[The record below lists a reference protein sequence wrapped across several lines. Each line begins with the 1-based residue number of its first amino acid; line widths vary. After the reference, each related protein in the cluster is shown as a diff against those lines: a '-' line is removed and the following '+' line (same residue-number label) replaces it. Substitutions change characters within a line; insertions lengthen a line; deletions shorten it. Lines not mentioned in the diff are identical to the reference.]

1 MTTMTHETSQRLPHQ
16 SERLFLTDGGLET
29 SLVFLEGEDLP
40 LFAAFTLLQ
49 NNAGRE
55 KLKAYFRPYAELAV
69 KSGSGFILESATWR
83 ANPDWAE
90 QLGYSDVALEAA
102 NRESIEMLRELAE
115 EYRMVDSPFLIS
127 GCIGPRGDGYVV
139 DKQMTA
145 DEARHYHARQIQVF
159 AEAGA
164 DMVTALTMT
173 NVEEA
178 TGIALAALDI
188 DIPSVI
194 SFTVETDGRL
204 PSGMPLGD
212 AIQAVDAA
220 TGNGP
225 AYYMINCA
233 HPVHFAEVLE
243 AGGNWVKRI
252 GGLRANASQLSH
264 AELEASEELDIGNP
278 QDLAARYRTILDAM
292 PWVRVVGGCCGTDH
306 RHISAI
312 SHTCCH
318 GAAA

>member
-1 MTTMTHETSQRLPHQ
+1 MTAMTPETSQRLPHQ

-40 LFAAFTLLQ
+40 LFAAFALLRTS
-49 NNAGRE
+49 AGRE

-69 KSGSGFILESATWR
+69 KSRAGFILESATWR
-83 ANPDWAE
+83 ANPDWAA
-90 QLGYSDVALEAA
+90 QLGYSDVALDAA
-102 NRESIEMLRELAE
+102 NREAIEMLQELAD
-115 EYRMVDSPFLIS
+115 EYRTAESPFLIS

-139 DKQMTA
+139 DKLMTTE
-145 DEARHYHARQIQVF
+145 EARRYHARQIQVF

-178 TGIALAALDI
+178 TGIALAALETGR
-188 DIPSVI
+188 PSVI
-194 SFTVETDGRL
+194 SFTVETDGHL

-212 AIQAVDAA
+212 AIQAVDTA
-220 TGNGP
+220 TDTGP
-225 AYYMINCA
+225 AYYMVNCA
-233 HPVHFAEVLE
+233 HPIHFAEVLE

-252 GGLRANASQLSH
+252 GGIRANASKLSH

-278 QDLAARYRTILDAM
+278 QDLAARYRAILDAM

-312 SHTCCH
+312 SHTCYH

>member
-1 MTTMTHETSQRLPHQ
+1 MTPMTPETSQVLPHQ

-29 SLVFLEGEDLP
+29 SLVFLDGEDLP
-40 LFAAFTLLQ
+40 LFAAFTLLR
-49 NNAGRE
+49 NSAGRE
-55 KLKAYFRPYAELAV
+55 KLKDYFRPYADLAV
-69 KSGSGFILESATWR
+69 RSRSGFLLESATWR
-83 ANPDWAE
+83 ANPDWAAE
-90 QLGYSDVALEAA
+90 LGYSEVALDAA
-102 NRESIEMLRELAE
+102 NREAIEMLRELAD
-115 EYRMVDSPFLIS
+115 EYKTAESPFLIS

-139 DKQMTA
+139 DKLMSV
-145 DEARHYHARQIQVF
+145 DEARRYHARQVEVF
-159 AEAGA
+159 ADAGA
-164 DMVTALTMT
+164 DMVTGLTMT

-178 TGIALAALDI
+178 TGIALAAI
-188 DIPSVI
+188 ETGIPPVI
-194 SFTVETDGRL
+194 SFTVETDGHL

-233 HPVHFAEVLE
+233 HPTHFAQVLE
-243 AGGNWVKRI
+243 AGGDWVKRI
-252 GGLRANASQLSH
+252 GGIRANASTLSH
-264 AELEASEELDIGNP
+264 AELDACEELDIGDP

-312 SHTCCH
+312 SHTCCQ

>member
-1 MTTMTHETSQRLPHQ
+1 MTTMTPETSRRLPHQ
-16 SERLFLTDGGLET
+16 SDRLFLTDGGLET

-55 KLKAYFRPYAELAV
+55 KLKAYFRPYAGLAV

-83 ANPDWAE
+83 ANPDWAA
-90 QLGYSDVALEAA
+90 QLGYSDVALDAA
-102 NRESIEMLRELAE
+102 NREAIDMLHELADD
-115 EYRMVDSPFLIS
+115 YRTADSPFLIS

-139 DKQMTA
+139 DKQMTTE
-145 DEARHYHARQIQVF
+145 EARHYHARQVQVF

-173 NVEEA
+173 NEEEA
-178 TGIALAALDI
+178 TGIALAALDTN
-188 DIPSVI
+188 IPSVI

-204 PSGMPLGD
+204 PSGTPLGD